1 MGIEEHEIVEAINQC
16 GSNKSP
22 GSDGFNFCFI
32 KQNWA
37 TLKNDVCQA
46 IKWFHS
52 TGRIPKGCNASFI
65 ALVPKKQIPLGV
77 DDYRP
82 ISLVGCVYK
91 IVSKILANRL
101 KRVLPKIIDYSQ
113 SAFLKGR
120 GLMDDILVANEMVEE
135 YRTQKKKD

>member
-1 MGIEEHEIVEAINQC
+1 VEAINQC

-22 GSDGFNFCFI
+22 GPYGFNFCFI

-37 TLKNDVCQA
+37 TLKNNVCQA

-52 TGRIPKGCNASFI
+52 TCRIPKGCNASFI

-82 ISLVGCVYK
+82 ISLV
-91 IVSKILANRL
+91 
-101 KRVLPKIIDYSQ
+101 
-113 SAFLKGR
+113 
-120 GLMDDILVANEMVEE
+120 
-135 YRTQKKKD
+135 